1 MVGQREFSIK
11 NSPSLTIETYVPKNN
26 FYRCLKPILN
36 LSFVYEAVKPYYGK
50 CGQKSI
56 DPVVFFKLL
65 LIGHFENLV
74 SDRAIIRS
82 SQLRLDLLYFLDYK
96 LGERLPGP

>member
-1 MVGQREFSIK
+1 
-11 NSPSLTIETYVPKNN
+11 
-26 FYRCLKPILN
+26 
-36 LSFVYEAVKPYYGK
+36 LSFLYEAVKPYYGK

-82 SQLRLDLLYFLDYK
+82 SQLKLDVLYFLDYK
-96 LGERLPGP
+96 LGERLPGPKIKILS